1 MKTEPLLTLEHEFH
15 VPGNYA
21 VLAAA
26 GGVPV
31 HESLD
36 AATSLLES
44 VAAGLRDLMTESAVS
59 HQATLV
65 WFACESA
72 LALVYAAHAAVDPD
86 VGGEA

>member
-1 MKTEPLLTLEHEFH
+1 MKTELLTLESPFCTQRLHDVFS
-15 VPGNYA
+15 
-21 VLAAA
+21 AA

-44 VAAGLRDLMTESAVS
+44 VVAGLRDLMNEPATS

-86 VGGEA
+86 AVGVAQ

>member
-1 MKTEPLLTLEHEFH
+1 MKTEPLTLESPFH
-15 VPGNYA
+15 TQRLHDVFS
-21 VLAAA
+21 AA

-44 VAAGLRDLMTESAVS
+44 VTAGLRDLMTEPAVS
-59 HQATLV
+59 NQATLV

-86 VGGEA
+86 AEGVAQ

>member
-1 MKTEPLLTLEHEFH
+1 MKTELLTLESPFYA
-15 VPGNYA
+15 PG
-21 VLAAA
+21 LHDLLSAA

-44 VAAGLRDLMTESAVS
+44 VTAGLRDLMTVSAVS
-59 HQATLV
+59 NQAKLV

-72 LALVYAAHAAVDPD
+72 LTLVYAAHAAVDPD